1 MVGWLI
7 VNAFGPSEVSSS
19 PCELD
24 IVVAGVD
31 IAVSPDTGD
40 VIVVGQG
47 LRIFHSADGGVI
59 YSDRWIGTE
68 GSWPSVAFR
77 GSELFVAA
85 GRSGEPNEIFLLQ
98 SIDGGASFAEP
109 RAVHSSAANLVI
121 DPELLVLRDG
131 TLMVFAT
138 EIVSLESNVDA
149 FVIHVFW
156 SADDGWSWEQLP
168 DAVVGPP
175 APPAIEDAKAIELAN
190 GDLLLAYE
198 VEMVDLAAS
207 RIEQIRSRDGG
218 LTWEDPTVIW
228 EDVPGSD
235 NEVGGYLQFGPDE
248 IWILVSTD
256 EDSVKTYAN
265 AVVKRKVST
274 DGGSSW
280 GDKVTLVDELDQI
293 VFGGA
298 VTPWGMIM
306 LATVRWW
313 STPPRVLYVY
323 HVDPQVPGT
332 WTCLS
337 AIFAD
342 GFESGDT
349 AAWSSTAP

>member
-1 MVGWLI
+1 V
-7 VNAFGPSEVSSS
+7 E
-19 PCELD
+19 
-24 IVVAGVD
+24 AGVD

-47 LRIFHSADGGVI
+47 LQIFHSADGGVI
-59 YSDRWIGTE
+59 YSDRQIGTE
-68 GSWPSVAFR
+68 GSWPSIAFR
-77 GSELFVAA
+77 GTDLFVVA
-85 GRSGEPNEIFLLQ
+85 GRWGTPNEIFLLH
-98 SIDGGASFAEP
+98 SLDGGASFAEP
-109 RAVHSSAANLVI
+109 RTVYSSIPNQLI
-121 DPELLVLRDG
+121 DPELLVLRNG
-131 TLMVFAT
+131 RLVVFAT
-138 EIVSLESNVDA
+138 EIFTPPGGGAA
-149 FVIHVFW
+149 FTIHVFQ
-156 SADDGWSWEQLP
+156 SDDDGWSWEQLP

-198 VEMVDLAAS
+198 VEKVDLAAS
-207 RIEQIRSRDGG
+207 RIEQVRSRDGG

-235 NEVGGYLQFGPDE
+235 NEVGGYLQLGPDE

-265 AVVKRKVST
+265 AVVRRKVST

-349 AAWSSTAP
+349 ASWSAVIP